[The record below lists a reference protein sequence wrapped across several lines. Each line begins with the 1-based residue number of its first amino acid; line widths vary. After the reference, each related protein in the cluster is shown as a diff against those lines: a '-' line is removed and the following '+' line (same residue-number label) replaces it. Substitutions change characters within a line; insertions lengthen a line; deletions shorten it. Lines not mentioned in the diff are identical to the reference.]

1 MKLDELL
8 DRLKLDAI
16 VGLDWETYYDNDYS
30 LSKMATTE
38 YITDERF
45 KAHMI
50 SVQWH
55 SDRKAEV
62 MPPHEF
68 KRWARDD
75 VDWKRTGMLAHH
87 THFDGLIA
95 SHHFKVKP
103 AFYLDTLSMARPLM
117 PVHVGGSLKA
127 VNAAFGRVA
136 KKRAGALEN
145 VKGVRDLTRAQY
157 NALARYAGDDIAD
170 TWFIFRKMLPYTS
183 FEELRLIDATVRMY
197 AQPTLIMNTG
207 IVAKVHA
214 DEVEKKEALLKK
226 LNLDRKALTSNE
238 QFAELL
244 RAAGVEPPTKVSPRT
259 GEVALALSK
268 QDLEFKDLLK
278 HPNKRVRELVE
289 ARFALKTSIVETR
302 SQRLHARST
311 TLTAQ
316 PVYLNYC
323 GAKTWR
329 WSGGDKANYQNLG
342 RGSDLRTAIEAPP
355 GHTLIIADLAQIEA
369 RINAWYAGQ
378 QNIIDAFRA
387 YDDIVGWTVDER
399 GKPKPIR
406 SGPDVYAYTAANAV
420 YNKPVDKIDKDERF
434 VGKVCVL
441 ALGYQAGAGRF
452 AETLRIGQFG
462 PPVDI
467 TDAHASDIV
476 RAWRQSNQYIVAG
489 WKRAQNNAK
498 SAFLGKQRINDGV
511 ISYEGFDGRGA
522 TYLPNGLTMRYD
534 KLEVDEEGMSYAS
547 KYRVLRNG
555 EVSEERQRLY
565 GGIIVENNTQ
575 ALARQVIAY
584 QMLDI
589 VDALPRARIAM
600 STHDEVVLVVPD
612 RSVAKALKAVTEIMS
627 APPAWAPDLPIA
639 VEIHAS
645 KRYDK

>member
-1 MKLDELL
+1 MKINKLL
-8 DRLKLDAI
+8 DALNLDAV
-16 VGLDWETYYDNDYS
+16 VGLDWETYYDDDYS
-30 LSKMATTE
+30 LRKMATTE

-45 KAHMI
+45 KSHMI

-55 SDRKAEV
+55 SDRQAQV
-62 MPPHEF
+62 MAPPEF
-68 KRWARDD
+68 KKWAKE
-75 VDWKRTGMLAHH
+75 VNWKRTGMLAHN
-87 THFDGLIA
+87 TAFDAFIA

-117 PVHVGGSLKA
+117 PVHVGGSLKT
-127 VNAAFGRVA
+127 VCAAFGRVA
-136 KKRAGALEN
+136 KKRAGALED
-145 VKGVRDLTRAQY
+145 VKGVRNLTLKQY
-157 NALARYAGDDIAD
+157 NALARYAGDDIVD
-170 TWFIFRKMLPYTS
+170 TWFIFNKLLPYTS
-183 FEELRLIDATVRMY
+183 LAELRLIDITMKMY
-197 AQPTLIMNTG
+197 AQPTLVMDTSV
-207 IVAKVHA
+207 VAKVYV

-226 LNLDRKALTSNE
+226 LKLDRKALTSNE

-259 GEVALALSK
+259 GKTALALSK

-278 HPNKRVRELVE
+278 HKSKRVRDLVE

-302 SQRLHARST
+302 SKRLHARST

-355 GHTLIIADLAQIEA
+355 GHTLVIADLAQIEA
-369 RINAWYAGQ
+369 RINAWYNGQ
-378 QNIIDAFRA
+378 ADVVEAFARKEDVYKLA
-387 YDDIVGWTVDER
+387 AHRIY
-399 GKPKPIR
+399 GKPI
-406 SGPDVYAYTAANAV
+406 
-420 YNKPVDKIDKDERF
+420 DKIDKDMRF
-434 VGKVCVL
+434 VGKVATL

-452 AETLRIGQFG
+452 AEMLRIGQFG

-467 TDAHASDIV
+467 TDSLAADVV
-476 RAWRQSNQYIVAG
+476 RAWRQSNQFIVAG

-511 ISYEGFDGRGA
+511 VSYEGFKGRGA

-534 KLEVDEEGMSYAS
+534 RLQVDEEGMSYAS

-555 EVSEERQRLY
+555 EISEERQRLY

-612 RSVAKALKAVTEIMS
+612 RSVAKALKSVTEIMS
-627 APPAWAPDLPIA
+627 TPPAWAPDLPIA
-639 VEIHAS
+639 VEVHAS

>member
-259 GEVALALSK
+259 GKVAFALSK

-278 HPNKRVRELVE
+278 HKSKRVRELVE

-302 SQRLHARST
+302 SERLHTRST
-311 TLTAQ
+311 TLAAQ

-378 QNIIDAFRA
+378 ADVVEAFARKEDVYKLA
-387 YDDIVGWTVDER
+387 AHRIY
-399 GKPKPIR
+399 GKPI
-406 SGPDVYAYTAANAV
+406 AN
-420 YNKPVDKIDKDERF
+420 IDKDERF
-434 VGKVCVL
+434 VGKVATL

-452 AETLRIGQFG
+452 AEMLRIGAFG

-467 TDAHASDIV
+467 TDARASDIV

-511 ISYEGFDGRGA
+511 ISYEGFEGRGA

-534 KLEVDEEGMSYAS
+534 RLEVDEEGMSYAS
-547 KYRVLRNG
+547 KYRVKRDG

-584 QMLDI
+584 QMLD
-589 VDALPRARIAM
+589 VLDELPRARLAM
-600 STHDEVVLVVPD
+600 STHDEIVLVVPD
-612 RSVAKALKAVTEIMS
+612 SSVKKSLAAVNDIMS
-627 APPAWAPDLPIA
+627 YAPSWAPDLPIA
-639 VEIHAS
+639 VEAHAS